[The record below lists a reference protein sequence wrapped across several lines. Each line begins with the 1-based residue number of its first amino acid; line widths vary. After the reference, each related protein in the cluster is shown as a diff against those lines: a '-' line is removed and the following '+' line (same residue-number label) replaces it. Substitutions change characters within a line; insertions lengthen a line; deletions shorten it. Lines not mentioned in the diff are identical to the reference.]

1 MNYDTGRVQK
11 ADPLCAVA
19 ADTRASRFP
28 STRGGTMNIRASA
41 KEAGTIVVGMPLTFV
56 LGAVAAGGLA
66 LLWIGA
72 KSIELLQHER

>member
-1 MNYDTGRVQK
+1 
-11 ADPLCAVA
+11 
-19 ADTRASRFP
+19 
-28 STRGGTMNIRASA
+28 MNIRASA